1 MKLNLQ
7 RVIFEFQ
14 EMAFSYA
21 FGKNGGR
28 IDGRCRA
35 VRRHHTAFRRVGKAQ
50 KGKVEGTRRPA
61 FRKGTK
67 REPRCPE
74 CKVRLMR
81 DGKKARRG
89 WFPQRN
95 REGALPFRR
104 LGQVRRRRRGMREE
118 DETDEQL
125 LLVPQALLRIA
136 QGHQVLQ
143 AGSIRELLP
152 LPLEPRQEARA
163 EGHDRFPLQQ
173 GLRDAEKRNVQNVGF
188 ACVNER
194 RLFFRN
200 FKRNDNVVFD
210 SVGMYAIIYFCKFS
224 LNRPPDLLLFV
235 GF

>member
-1 MKLNLQ
+1 MLLE
-7 RVIFEFQ
+7 RTAVES
-14 EMAFSYA
+14 MADAELSA
-21 FGKNGGR
+21 A
-28 IDGRCRA
+28 IA
-35 VRRHHTAFRRVGKAQ
+35 PLSAESERRERERSRHEKAGLS
-50 KGKVEGTRRPA
+50 KRN
-61 FRKGTK
+61 K

-125 LLVPQALLRIA
+125 LPVPQALLRIA

-152 LPLEPRQEARA
+152 LPWEPRQEARA
-163 EGHDRFPLQQ
+163 EGHNRYPLQQ
-173 GLRDAEKRNVQNVGF
+173 GLWDAEKRYFG
-188 ACVNER
+188 E
-194 RLFFRN
+194 
-200 FKRNDNVVFD
+200 
-210 SVGMYAIIYFCKFS
+210 AILKN
-224 LNRPPDLLLFV
+224 LNRT
-235 GF
+235 

>member
-1 MKLNLQ
+1 MLLE
-7 RVIFEFQ
+7 RTAVES
-14 EMAFSYA
+14 MADAELSA
-21 FGKNGGR
+21 A
-28 IDGRCRA
+28 IA
-35 VRRHHTAFRRVGKAQ
+35 PLSAESERRKRERSRHEKAGLS
-50 KGKVEGTRRPA
+50 KRNK
-61 FRKGTK
+61 KGTEMPGMQSPADAR
-67 REPRCPE
+67 RE
-74 CKVRLMR
+74 
-81 DGKKARRG
+81 KARRG

-125 LLVPQALLRIA
+125 LPVPQALLRIA

-194 RLFFRN
+194 RLFSRN